1 MSKRKWIAVEALLTM
16 LPPCATGPDS
26 GDLQLV
32 IRDADISGQYNH
44 DAGCRAVR

>member
-1 MSKRKWIAVEALLTM
+1 MSKRKWIAVEALLTCCP
-16 LPPCATGPDS
+16 LRLGPDS

-44 DAGCRAVR
+44 DAGCQAVR